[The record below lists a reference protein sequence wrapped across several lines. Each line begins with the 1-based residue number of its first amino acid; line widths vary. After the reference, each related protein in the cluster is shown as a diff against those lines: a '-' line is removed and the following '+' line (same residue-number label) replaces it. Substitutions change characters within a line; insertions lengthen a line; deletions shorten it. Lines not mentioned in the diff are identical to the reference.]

1 MKLPIED
8 KHLHTKQSFLDEIA
22 ALLGGYAAEKLV
34 FKELTTGASNDPKVA
49 TAIARKL
56 VMNYGMSEAIGPIVL
71 GDQHEMVFLGR
82 EISEQRNY
90 SEAVAKIIDDEV
102 TKIMM
107 QALSRATEVLT
118 KHRSY
123 LNTIAERLVKD
134 ETLSRKLLLKL

>member
-1 MKLPIED
+1 
-8 KHLHTKQSFLDEIA
+8 
-22 ALLGGYAAEKLV
+22 
-34 FKELTTGASNDPKVA
+34 
-49 TAIARKL
+49 
-56 VMNYGMSEAIGPIVL
+56 
-71 GDQHEMVFLGR
+71 QHEMVFLGR

-134 ETLSRKLLLKL
+134 ETLEQEAFAEIVKDIIPAEKKLSANEPILSVA